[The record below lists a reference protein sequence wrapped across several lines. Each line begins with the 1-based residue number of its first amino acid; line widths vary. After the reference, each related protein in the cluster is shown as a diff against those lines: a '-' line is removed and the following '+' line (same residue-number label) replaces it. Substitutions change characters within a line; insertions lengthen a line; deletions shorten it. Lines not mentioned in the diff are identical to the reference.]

1 VRRDRPL
8 DPAKVKKVVLVT
20 ERFFHSQSRI
30 DVITEASMENLSP
43 SEVKVVFK
51 ISGHNF

>member
-1 VRRDRPL
+1 VRKDRPL
-8 DPAKVKKVVLVT
+8 DPAKVKKVVLVN
-20 ERFFHSQSRI
+20 ERFFQSHGWTN
-30 DVITEASMENLSP
+30 VIAEASIENLSP